1 RLLTRMLS
9 HSSLQPPFNRSISQ
23 DSMDSTSM
31 EDFWSEVN
39 NIKENSENGQEEQT
53 LVEDKPAEVSGELE
67 AEWLQEVGL
76 STLISGADAVDEK
89 ALLSTLT
96 RTQAAAVQKR
106 YDTYTQTLRKKNRA
120 SVRDVRD
127 IFRTSDSSKSDITFH
142 MAKQKEEKKEETSL
156 GGVMLVSATQPAF
169 DTASTSPA
177 PTNGVQM
184 KKRAWKS
191 LRGKE
196 MACELRVLVGRPI
209 GSNLKVQPTT
219 SVIQQSCTGDSELK
233 KERPVEA
240 EVLYFEVSYSECI
253 TTEQKE
259 WEQQA
264 STRIKKDDATLPKFV
279 VQKTK
284 LGLTRVGDLS
294 PQDMKKIGYFSLIE
308 LAAFFDA
315 LRVELKRHRAVRIKV
330 RENGLFGVPLRV
342 LLENDQKKVPGTKVP
357 LILQKLLSKL
367 EETGLQTEGILR
379 VPGSASRV
387 KNLRQDLEAKF
398 YEDTFD
404 WDQVRHNDAAGLL
417 KMFIRELPY
426 PLLTVEYQP
435 AFLSTVESI
444 SQTKLQLQGLHLL
457 IMLLPEANRNT
468 LKALLEFLCKV
479 VANEEKN
486 RMSLWNVSMIVAP
499 NLFMYKRKGANQ
511 QEMQAAARTAHI
523 VRLLIKYQEI
533 LWTVPSFLISQVRKM
548 NEAAM
553 SNNRKDII
561 QIAKIK
567 KREVLHTV
575 QRNLPAP
582 DKPKAYRLNPKQ
594 PPRTDIPE
602 GVIRVQAPL
611 HSKVSM
617 AIQLKCQTKARDIL
631 ARFHCENRCS
641 QGSSESAQSQN
652 HCLYEI
658 GGNIGERCLD
668 LDTYI
673 FDLYRVNP
681 HAEWVIKPK
690 TT

>member
-1 RLLTRMLS
+1 MEIKDSGSVILTAYHSHTPARIQFMEKSFAPELSPGCSSVSRKGRLLTRMLS

-53 LVEDKPAEVSGELE
+53 LVEDKPAEGELE

-127 IFRTSDSSKSDITFH
+127 IFRTSDSS
-142 MAKQKEEKKEETSL
+142 
-156 GGVMLVSATQPAF
+156 PAF

-191 LRGKE
+191 LRE
-196 MACELRVLVGRPI
+196 
-209 GSNLKVQPTT
+209 
-219 SVIQQSCTGDSELK
+219 SCTGDSELK

-553 SNNRKDII
+553 SNNRKHLVLD
-561 QIAKIK
+561 KSMRKLLK
-567 KREVLHTV
+567 KMNIEYEK
-575 QRNLPAP
+575 P
-582 DKPKAYRLNPKQ
+582 DRVE